1 MIPAKR
7 IRVLIVDDSAIVR
20 KILSE
25 SLEGDPG
32 IEVVGTAP
40 DPYVARDKIIS
51 LRPDVLTLDVEM
63 PRMDG
68 LTFLKKLMKAYP
80 LPVIMISSLTQ
91 ASSAAAVEALAQGAV
106 EVIAKPSGPYSV
118 GEFRGSLAGKVR
130 AAAAC
135 RKRLAASRPVAAAS
149 ETPVVATP
157 TASSLSRTPLI
168 AIGASTGGTEAIE
181 RILVTLPGTL
191 PPIVVVQHIPAGFSR
206 AFADRLDKL
215 CAAKIIEASD
225 GDVLRPGTVLVAPGN
240 LHLTVRRAGTDE
252 HTGLPILRASVATG
266 ETVCYQRP
274 SVDVLFN
281 SVAAIKLNGVIALL
295 LTGMGSDGAE
305 GLLNLRRGSAHTLSQ
320 DESSSVVFGMPREAI
335 RIGAA
340 REVVPL
346 AQMPRRILE
355 LVTAGQ
361 QRGLH

>member
-1 MIPAKR
+1 MIPTRR

-25 SLEGDPG
+25 ALQGEAG

-40 DPYVARDKIIS
+40 DPYVARDKIIA
-51 LRPDVLTLDVEM
+51 LKPDVLTLDVEM

-68 LTFLKKLMKAYP
+68 LTFLKKLMKAHP
-80 LPVIMISSLTQ
+80 MPVIMISSVTQ
-91 ASSAAAVEALAQGAV
+91 ASSAAAIDALAEGAV

-118 GEFRGSLAGKVR
+118 GEFRGTLAAKIR

-135 RKRLAASRPVAAAS
+135 RTRLAGTRVPVS
-149 ETPVVATP
+149 MDKDP
-157 TASSLSRTPLI
+157 TASVSISSRVPLI
-168 AIGASTGGTEAIE
+168 AIGASTGGTDAIE
-181 RILVTLPGTL
+181 RILVGLPPAL

-215 CAAKIIEASD
+215 CALRVREATD
-225 GDVLRPGTVLVAPGN
+225 GDILEPGTVLVAPGN
-240 LHLTVRRAGTDE
+240 FHLTVTRSGSNDK
-252 HTGLPILRASVATG
+252 TGRPRLRASVATG

-281 SVAAIKLNGVIALL
+281 SVAALKLEGVIAFL

-305 GLLNLRRGSAHTLSQ
+305 GMLRLRREGSHTIAQ
-320 DESSSVVFGMPREAI
+320 DESSCVVFGMPKEAI
-335 RIGAA
+335 RMGAA
-340 REVVPL
+340 REVVRL
-346 AQMPRRILE
+346 DRIPKRIVE
-355 LVTAGQ
+355 LTNAVAACTAN
-361 QRGLH
+361 